1 MLWSVTTSGTSWM
14 DCTSIPPSP
23 TYQVWVCTTSAATGS
38 RAIASPTESASS
50 AGA

>member
-14 DCTSIPPSP
+14 ACTSIPPSP
-23 TYQVWVCTTSAATGS
+23 TYQVWVWTTSAATGS
-38 RAIASPTESASS
+38 RAIASPTERASS